1 MIKGNKKQ
9 EAIKFNI
16 KNEIEEYE
24 NKIIQLK
31 NQINSINKKIIQ
43 ECVES
48 HSCHNFREENEDGP
62 YPETFCICI
71 NCGYE
76 P

>member
-1 MIKGNKKQ
+1 MVKGNKKQ
-9 EAIKFNI
+9 EAKKFNI
-16 KNEIEEYE
+16 QNEIKEYE

-31 NQINSINKKIIQ
+31 NEINNINKKIIQ

-48 HSCHNFREENEDGP
+48 YGCHNFREENEDGP
-62 YPETFCICI
+62 YPETFYVCI

>member
-1 MIKGNKKQ
+1 MVKGNKKQ
-9 EAIKFNI
+9 EAKKFNI
-16 KNEIEEYE
+16 QNEIKEYE

-31 NQINSINKKIIQ
+31 NEINNINKKIIQ

-48 HSCHNFREENEDGP
+48 HGCHNFRREIDEGP
-62 YPETFCICI
+62 YPATFYVCI